1 MEICLVKFDKPRH
14 FNCLEELVTN
24 ERVCSHLG
32 NGKVWSQDKI
42 HKLFD
47 YVRTDDETLDTASP
61 HFYRVIECSDT
72 NDFIGF
78 LGIHP
83 VNYDKKGNLYLT
95 IAILEKYQAQGI
107 GKCAIMKLLSV
118 FRYVNNTKFVFADVH
133 NTNIPSKKLMEKCG
147 FLKMKR
153 NKFRTT
159 YFTINK

>member
-1 MEICLVKFDKPRH
+1 MDICLVKFNKAKH

-24 ERVCSHLG
+24 KEVYSHLG
-32 NGKVWSQDKI
+32 NGREWSQDKI

-47 YVRTDDETLDTASP
+47 YVNTDDETLATKSP
-61 HFYRVIECSDT
+61 HFYRVIESSVDD
-72 NDFIGF
+72 DFIGF

-95 IAILEKYQAQGI
+95 IAILERYQAQGI
-107 GKCAIMKLLSV
+107 GRRAITKLLSD
-118 FRYVNNTKFVFADVH
+118 FKTVNSTKFIFADVH

-147 FLKMKR
+147 FLKIKK

-159 YFTINK
+159 YFTLI